1 MWRQGHRDHHADG
14 AGAGAGGGEGARPRA
29 GGLRTSGRQRPGGRS
44 SAGSGRWPRRAAR
57 SPPAQ
62 LLLRADRGRCGQCP
76 ESQQGQSE
84 RGAGTRPAGP
94 GHVAGE
100 CRGPSQRAQPEGQRR
115 TPAQGHASPGTRP
128 GRRKG
133 RPRRGA
139 AAPPSASGHLLSEQG
154 PQPAAGPGASWRRL
168 RRASPDRGSP
178 RVRGRG
184 RAVEGPWGGPPPT
197 ALCRAPHVS
206 CVSAKPPRQPP
217 SHPEGTGAHGPGSEG
232 VRSPESSAGRGSG
245 FHPCGHPGVQAETSA
260 P

>member
-1 MWRQGHRDHHADG
+1 MRPAPLQLSCCSVLTGDG
-14 AGAGAGGGEGARPRA
+14 AASVQRASRVRVSAGRAPGLQGPAMRLRSAEGPARGPATNSRSGARFPWDTAGEKEREARA
-29 GGLRTSGRQRPGGRS
+29 WGRS
-44 SAGSGRWPRRAAR
+44 
-57 SPPAQ
+57 
-62 LLLRADRGRCGQCP
+62 
-76 ESQQGQSE
+76 
-84 RGAGTRPAGP
+84 
-94 GHVAGE
+94 
-100 CRGPSQRAQPEGQRR
+100 
-115 TPAQGHASPGTRP
+115 
-128 GRRKG
+128 
-133 RPRRGA
+133 
-139 AAPPSASGHLLSEQG
+139 PPSASGHLLSEQG

>member
-1 MWRQGHRDHHADG
+1 MRPAPLQLSCCSVLTGDG
-14 AGAGAGGGEGARPRA
+14 AASVQRASRVRVSAGRAPGLQGPAMRLRSAEGTARGPATNSRSGARFPWDTA
-29 GGLRTSGRQRPGGRS
+29 GEKEREAQAWGRS
-44 SAGSGRWPRRAAR
+44 
-57 SPPAQ
+57 
-62 LLLRADRGRCGQCP
+62 
-76 ESQQGQSE
+76 
-84 RGAGTRPAGP
+84 
-94 GHVAGE
+94 
-100 CRGPSQRAQPEGQRR
+100 
-115 TPAQGHASPGTRP
+115 
-128 GRRKG
+128 
-133 RPRRGA
+133 
-139 AAPPSASGHLLSEQG
+139 PPSASGHLLSEQG